1 MQETDDIQFHIYI
14 YLPRTRGFYYTEIER
29 QLGLAFKVYQEQ
41 FVPNEKFYLFQN
53 SVNVKEDKLIYDK
66 TGFTEFGTK
75 KITSAWKRIEKQ
87 GDTQIFFIAGTP
99 EPIRL
104 VVSYTAMKDFMP
116 KEEIQSEIKF
126 FLTKPE
132 NAKTLEQITN
142 FVTGLANVFSNNYI
156 TIELRGMFSRSDY
169 MFGYRISCSLIAYI
183 PAPLQAYDFPE
194 AHKLI
199 PINDKE
205 GKQVG
210 TVIVSLDH
218 FPYRK
223 NVEDVKTI
231 NRLDL
236 RLRELKLLPKTLDL

>member
-1 MQETDDIQFHIYI
+1 MQLTNNIQFHIYI

-29 QLGLAFKVYQEQ
+29 QLGLAFKVYQAQ

-53 SVNVKEDKLIYDK
+53 TVKVNDDKLVYDK
-66 TGFTEFGTK
+66 NGFTEFGTK

-87 GDTQIFFIAGTP
+87 GDTRIAFIDGSQ
-99 EPIRL
+99 EEIGL
-104 VVSYTAMKDFMP
+104 VISYTAMKDFMP

-132 NAKTLEQITN
+132 NSKTVEQIIN
-142 FVTGLANVFSNNYI
+142 FVTGLAKVFSNNYI
-156 TIELRGMFSRSDY
+156 TIVLDERFNRLDY
-169 MFGYRISCSLIAYI
+169 MFGYRIGCSLIAYI

-199 PINDKE
+199 PVNNQE

-218 FPYRK
+218 FPNKK

>member
-1 MQETDDIQFHIYI
+1 MQETNDVQFDITI
-14 YLPRTRGFYYTEIER
+14 YLPRKPSFYYTEIER

-41 FVPNEKFYLFQN
+41 IVPDEKFYFFKN
-53 SVNVKEDKLIYDK
+53 SVRVNEDKLVYDN
-66 TGFTEFGTK
+66 TGFTEFGSK
-75 KITSAWKRIEKQ
+75 KIISAWKRIEKQ
-87 GDTQIFFIAGTP
+87 GDTMISFTDGSQEEIG
-99 EPIRL
+99 L
-104 VVSYTAMKDFMP
+104 VVDYTAMKCFMP
-116 KEEIQSEIKF
+116 KEEIQSEISF

-132 NAKTLEQITN
+132 NSKTVEQIIN
-142 FVTGLANVFSNNYI
+142 FVTGFAKVFSDNYI
-156 TIELRGMFSRSDY
+156 TIVVDNRFTRSDF

-199 PINDKE
+199 PINNGE

-218 FPYRK
+218 FPYRE

>member
-1 MQETDDIQFHIYI
+1 MQETNDIQFHIYI
-14 YLPRTRGFYYTEIER
+14 YLPRKPSFYYTEIER

-41 FVPNEKFYLFQN
+41 IMWDEKFYLLKN
-53 SVNVKEDKLIYDK
+53 TVKVNDDKLVYDK
-66 TGFTEFGTK
+66 NGFTEFGIK
-75 KITSAWKRIEKQ
+75 KIASAWKRIDKQ
-87 GDTQIFFIAGTP
+87 EDTRISFTDGSQEDVG
-99 EPIRL
+99 L
-104 VVSYTAMKDFMP
+104 VIHYSAMKQFIP
-116 KEEIQSEIKF
+116 KEEIQSEISF
-126 FLTKPE
+126 FLTKPK

-142 FVTGLANVFSNNYI
+142 FVTGLAKVFSDNYI
-156 TIELRGMFSRSDY
+156 TIVLRGMFSRSDF
-169 MFGYRISCSLIAYI
+169 MFGNRISCSLIAYI

-199 PINDKE
+199 PINNQE

-218 FPYRK
+218 FPYRE

>member
-1 MQETDDIQFHIYI
+1 MQIMNNIQFDIII
-14 YLPRTRGFYYTEIER
+14 YLPKTRGFYYTEIER

-41 FVPNEKFYLFQN
+41 IVPDEKIYLLKN
-53 SVNVKEDKLIYDK
+53 TVKVNDDKLVYDK
-66 TGFTEFGTK
+66 NDFTEFGTK
-75 KITSAWKRIEKQ
+75 KITSAWKQIEKQ
-87 GDTQIFFIAGTP
+87 GDTMISFTDGSQEEIS
-99 EPIRL
+99 L
-104 VVSYTAMKDFMP
+104 VINYTAMKYFMP
-116 KEEIQSEIKF
+116 EEHIKSKISF
-126 FLTKPE
+126 FLTKPNNGE
-132 NAKTLEQITN
+132 TVKQVIN
-142 FVTGLANVFSNNYI
+142 FVTGLATVFSDNYI
-156 TIELRGMFSRSDY
+156 TIMLDSRFNRPDY
-169 MFGYRISCSLIAYI
+169 LFRNRIGCSLIAYI

-199 PINDKE
+199 PIHNRE

-218 FPYRK
+218 FPNKK